1 MKYVT
6 EIILVTLIV
15 GCLTA
20 MIVILTNLCK
30 SNFTPRPLPL
40 DSDAQP
46 SQRPRQSTHTAAPAS
61 PGQRDTIYWLNSNS
75 APDFNWTLTPD
86 IAKQGVIAPFNS
98 LPDCSTWGGGLGD
111 LKKNISSA
119 QTKFSANNIP
129 FEVWMRPRNLPVK
142 AHPDGPQFTKF
153 SSPADLIKQAGRAL
167 QEFQKCAD
175 LTELGVNVKGF
186 VCAKEDNDISHDHSV
201 NCDNLA
207 DAFKKGVILPNG
219 DKALFG
225 VLGSPNKMNNTDI
238 TMAGGELYECGP
250 LETPTSKFC
259 YFLPDKW
266 DPKSNDPPLTCPDPT
281 RGKKYGSE
289 MARWL
294 NSNADKIL
302 SNTTP
307 TSTVFFGG
315 VSAGC
320 PLEHDQLQNASD
332 AFRETANPDVL
343 SNLNLGL
350 WS

>member
-40 DSDAQP
+40 DSDSDAQP
-46 SQRPRQSTHTAAPAS
+46 SQQW
-61 PGQRDTIYWLNSNS
+61 DTIYWLNSNS
-75 APDFNWTLTPD
+75 APDFNWTLTPG

-129 FEVWMRPRNLPVK
+129 LDVWMRPRNLPVD
-142 AHPDGPQFTKF
+142 AHHDGPQFTKF
-153 SSPADLIKQAGRAL
+153 STTDNLIKQAEGAL
-167 QEFQKCAD
+167 QEFQKCA
-175 LTELGVNVKGF
+175 GVNVTGF
-186 VCAKEDNDISHDHSV
+186 VCVKEDNHISQDNSV

-207 DAFKKGVILPNG
+207 AAFKKGVKLPNG
-219 DKALFG
+219 KNAKFG
-225 VLGSPNKMNNTDI
+225 VLGSPGNMSLNI
-238 TMAGGELYECGP
+238 TMAGGELYEP
-250 LETPTSKFC
+250 I
-259 YFLPDKW
+259 YFLPNGCPNSADGTAYGTAMGKW
-266 DPKSNDPPLTCPDPT
+266 VNKKAGSP
-281 RGKKYGSE
+281 GKG
-289 MARWL
+289 
-294 NSNADKIL
+294 KI
-302 SNTTP
+302 SKNTPP

-315 VSAGC
+315 SGATC
-320 PLEHDQLQNASD
+320 PLDYNQLQNASA
-332 AFRETANPDVL
+332 AFRSTVSPTANPDVL

>member
-40 DSDAQP
+40 DSDSDAQP
-46 SQRPRQSTHTAAPAS
+46 SQPW
-61 PGQRDTIYWLNSNS
+61 DTIYWLNSNS
-75 APDFNWTLTPD
+75 APDFNWTLTSD

-98 LPDCSTWGGGLGD
+98 LPDCSTWGGGLGA

-129 FEVWMRPRNLPVK
+129 LDVWMRPRNLPVN
-142 AHPDGPQFTKF
+142 ANPDGPQFTKF
-153 SSPADLIKQAGRAL
+153 STTANLIKQAEEAL
-167 QEFQKCAD
+167 LEFQKCA
-175 LTELGVNVKGF
+175 GVNVTGF
-186 VCAKEDNDISHDHSV
+186 VCAKEDNDISQDHSV

-219 DKALFG
+219 DKAKFG

-250 LETPTSKFC
+250 PEAPTSKFC

-281 RGKKYGSE
+281 DGKQYGSE

-315 VSAGC
+315 ASAGC

-332 AFRETANPDVL
+332 AFRKTASPAVL
-343 SNLNLGL
+343 PYLNLGL